1 MDPIAAVQLGTE
13 PTRQKSIENVD
24 IDEEDA
30 IRKVEE
36 ANMPSPSAQEGVR
49 EVEAV
54 TLAWTKTS
62 LACAFL
68 WYVAKTSNYMSVMKL
83 TKLKACGSCTLRM
96 RSNRPSP
103 RTSHPM

>member
-1 MDPIAAVQLGTE
+1 MDFIATAQPGTE
-13 PTRQKSIENVD
+13 PTRQKSINVVD

-36 ANMPSPSAQEGVR
+36 ANMPSVSAQEGVR

-68 WYVAKTSNYMSVMKL
+68 WYVVQTSKYFPIMRL
-83 TKLKACGSCTLRM
+83 T
-96 RSNRPSP
+96 
-103 RTSHPM
+103 